1 MTSTASP
8 PVISS
13 PAGERAG
20 LRAWLIAHRWAL
32 LVFTVLVI
40 AAAGVRLLTFDR
52 YLPFLDYADENNMYL
67 LGRDW
72 RGAEDVAFIPEWL
85 AGYPPLY
92 VWINIAV
99 QSLADSVWAG
109 RPWILITDYF
119 YWLRLLAAAVGIL
132 TTLVVAALGWEMAGA
147 VAGWLTGLVWALSP
161 IIVEHNSLA
170 IPDPFV
176 YLTCAGAL
184 WMAARALRLD
194 SPRWLMGSIFAS
206 IAAMYLKYPAAGI
219 FAAPALAGLMLLRR
233 SPRRVLPWLA
243 AGLVVSGLA
252 GAYLVFG
259 YGALN
264 LSNREAET
272 VRGSA
277 LELMMNA
284 DRNFNNWWFAVY
296 PIGAWAFWPV
306 IGGGLIAYVVA
317 RRKGWRVVDW
327 RIVMIIGIYSIVAIL
342 ITTTFTNVWFGAGK
356 IRHVLPITVGLA
368 ALWGAGVAQI
378 GWTVD
383 KSISQRSRKAEK
395 QSNTQTDFNSSPRW
409 IVIVM
414 GVLAALVLLPG
425 DVTGDVRVVEQFQR
439 QAMPVILW
447 KWSDVNLPN
456 DGLILANNESEIGH
470 AWNRPWSG
478 YDGAKPFAWWHE
490 STDEI
495 VSSTPERY
503 VERGIRYFVMDEK
516 DRRSYFD
523 TPEAEAF
530 FDQLTL
536 VKTFPAASNV
546 LGETTWFY
554 RMLPPAV
561 MTEAVFGE
569 QIALRGYDLTGEMK
583 AGGTIQFS
591 PFWRATRRPD
601 TNYSM
606 FMHLYPADEERLI
619 AQYDGAPTVLERPT
633 LTWDDPDEL
642 LIGAT
647 VGLAIPA
654 DTTAGQYRLVIGL
667 YDYSTGT
674 RLELADGATYF
685 SVPITIT

>member
-1 MTSTASP
+1 MTTASAP
-8 PVISS
+8 SMPVST
-13 PAGERAG
+13 GEQSG
-20 LRAWLIAHRWAL
+20 LRTWLAAHGWVLAA
-32 LVFTVLVI
+32 FTVLII

-92 VWINIAV
+92 VWINMGV
-99 QSLADSVWAG
+99 QNLADTVWAG

-119 YWLRLLAAAVGIL
+119 YWLRLMAAVVGVL
-132 TTLVVAALGWEMAGA
+132 TTLVVAGLGWELAGA
-147 VAGWLTGLVWALSP
+147 AAGWLAGLVWALCP

-194 SPRWLMGSIFAS
+194 SPRWLLGSILAS
-206 IAAMYLKYPAAGI
+206 IAAVYLKYPAAGI
-219 FAAPALAGLMLLRR
+219 FVAPGIAGLMLLRR
-233 SPRRVLPWLA
+233 SPRKVLPWLG
-243 AGLVVSGLA
+243 AGIVIGALA

-277 LELMMNA
+277 LELMTNP

-296 PIGAWAFWPV
+296 PIGAWVFWPG
-306 IGGGLIAYVVA
+306 IGGGLIAYFLS
-317 RRKGWRVVDW
+317 RRRGWRVIDW
-327 RIVMIIGIYSIVAIL
+327 RPVAMIVLYSFVAIL

-368 ALWGAGVAQI
+368 ALWGAGVVQI
-378 GWTVD
+378 AWAVG
-383 KSISQRSRKAEK
+383 KSVTQRREGTKT
-395 QSNTQTDFNSSPRW
+395 QGNTGEGLKPSPTS
-409 IVIVM
+409 IVVAI
-414 GVLAALVLLPG
+414 GGLAALVLLPG
-425 DVTGDVRVVEQFQR
+425 YVTGDLQVIRQFER
-439 QAMPVILW
+439 QAMASILW

-516 DRRSYFD
+516 DRREYFNS
-523 TPEAEAF
+523 PEAEAF

-536 VKTFPAASNV
+536 IKTFPAGADV
-546 LGETTWFY
+546 LGQTTWFY
-554 RMLPPAV
+554 RMLPPEVA
-561 MTEAVFGE
+561 TDAVFGE
-569 QIALRGYDLTGEMK
+569 QITLAGYDLIGEAK
-583 AGGTIQFS
+583 AGETLQFT

-606 FMHLYPADEERLI
+606 FMHLYPADEEQLI

-633 LTWDDPDEL
+633 LTWDDPEEL

-647 VGLAIPA
+647 AGLTIPA
-654 DTTAGQYRLVIGL
+654 DIAAGDYRLVIGL
-667 YDYSTGT
+667 YDYSTGA
-674 RLELADGATYF
+674 RLSLGDGATYF
-685 SVPITIT
+685 SVPVSID